1 MVGTETIS
9 IGLLV
14 IIVILLLIV
23 VGFMFKRK
31 NCCSCEYN
39 GGVSRKIKAGSP
51 NDLELNDV
59 EIKQLNERFEK
70 EKKDIMKK
78 LDEFY
83 RSYK

>member
-1 MVGTETIS
+1 MAGTETIS

-14 IIVILLLIV
+14 IIVILLLII

-51 NDLELNDV
+51 DKLELNEA
-59 EIKQLNERFEK
+59 EIEELNARFER
-70 EKKDIMKK
+70 EKKNVMEK
-78 LDEFY
+78 LEKFY
-83 RSYK
+83 NSYK